1 MKPSLAINRKERKEH
16 IERKAPPASLL
27 CALRVS
33 AVKFPARE
41 FSAEGMSERRSRFDN
56 LRGLGAGYGVPALA
70 GSALSLGGGS
80 KHLEIH
86 GETPSHRLKPGIHTL
101 RLFSFIRD
109 AEYQKLAAWDKNVLP
124 ALTRPRSG
132 QECPRSPPQRL
143 ASSRNDYTAC
153 PPATGAAIITY
164 RILNKERL
172 YYVVHQPPDH

>member
-1 MKPSLAINRKERKEH
+1 MLGKVSLSALFASRRLNKPLERTS
-16 IERKAPPASLL
+16 PPADFG
-27 CALRVS
+27 LRISGS
-33 AVKFPARE
+33 A
-41 FSAEGMSERRSRFDN
+41 G
-56 LRGLGAGYGVPALA
+56 LLGAEYGVPALA

-132 QECPRSPPQRL
+132 QECPRSPPPTTREC

-164 RILNKERL
+164 RILNKKALLCCTPAARPL
-172 YYVVHQPPDH
+172 TPVMCFR